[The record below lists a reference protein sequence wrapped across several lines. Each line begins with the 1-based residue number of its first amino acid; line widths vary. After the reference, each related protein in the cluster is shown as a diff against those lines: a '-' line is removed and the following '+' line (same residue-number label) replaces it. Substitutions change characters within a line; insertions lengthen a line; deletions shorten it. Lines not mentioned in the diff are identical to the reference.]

1 MNIFSVCSIAMV
13 YYKRKRTATK
23 AAANK
28 RRRLA
33 PKRVPRMPTYAMR
46 TVKTTYQGAWSFATT
61 ATSGFWKY
69 YEAQAIQM
77 SEFSEF
83 ATIFDEYKITN
94 LKYTF
99 RPRYDSFTPDA
110 GTTPFT
116 LCYAHVIKDPA
127 STRIPN
133 GAYNSTTINQFL
145 ENGAVKSYTLN
156 KPMSVSFRPK
166 ILTSDF
172 GGGSASTAIA
182 ARWLRTTEDGVPHRG
197 FHMFLQN
204 NALGGINQAIIL
216 DVFVTYTVQFRGAR

>member
-1 MNIFSVCSIAMV
+1 MV

-23 AAANK
+23 AASNK

-33 PKRVPRMPTYAMR
+33 PKRRPRMPTYAMR
-46 TVKTTYQGAWSFATT
+46 TVKTTYQGTWAFSST
-61 ATSGFWKY
+61 ATAGFWKY

-99 RPRYDSFTPDA
+99 RPRFDTMTA
-110 GTTPFT
+110 GDGANGALSPYP

-133 GAYNSTTINQFL
+133 GTYGVNSINQFL

-166 ILTSDF
+166 ILTQDF
-172 GGGSASTAIA
+172 GGGSASTATA
-182 ARWLRTTEDGVPHRG
+182 SRWIRTTEDGIPHRG

-204 NALGGINQAIIL
+204 NSLSATNASITL
-216 DVFVTYTVQFRGAR
+216 DVFVTYTIQFRGAR

>member
-1 MNIFSVCSIAMV
+1 VNIFSVCSIPMV

-23 AAANK
+23 TAANK
-28 RRRLA
+28 RRRVA
-33 PKRVPRMPTYAMR
+33 PKRKPRMPTYAMR
-46 TVKTTYQGAWSFATT
+46 TVKTTYQGTWQFSTA

-99 RPRYDSFTPDA
+99 RPKFDGYAADPATA
-110 GTTPFT
+110 GP

-133 GAYNSTTINQFL
+133 GAYSADTINQFL
-145 ENGAVKSYTLN
+145 ENGSVKSHTLT

-166 ILTSDF
+166 ILTADF
-172 GGGSASTAIA
+172 GGGTASTAIA
-182 ARWLRTTEDGVPHRG
+182 SRWIRTTEDGIPHRG

-204 NALGGINQAIIL
+204 NALASTNGTVIL
-216 DVFVTYTVQFRGAR
+216 DVFVTYTIMFRGAR

>member
-1 MNIFSVCSIAMV
+1 
-13 YYKRKRTATK
+13 
-23 AAANK
+23 
-28 RRRLA
+28 
-33 PKRVPRMPTYAMR
+33 MPTYAMR
-46 TVKTTYQGAWSFATT
+46 TVKTTYQGTWTFSSTS
-61 ATSGFWKY
+61 TSGFWKY

-99 RPRYDSFTPDA
+99 RPRYDGTDVSNIA
-110 GTTPFT
+110 GALSLP

-133 GAYNSTTINQFL
+133 GTYGTSSINQFL
-145 ENGAVKSYTLN
+145 ENGAVKSYTLT

-172 GGGSASTAIA
+172 GGGTASTAIG
-182 ARWLRTTEDGVPHRG
+182 ARWIRTTEDGIPHRG

-204 NALGGINQAIIL
+204 NALSSTNSAITL
-216 DVFVTYTVQFRGAR
+216 DVFVTYTIQFRGAR

>member
-1 MNIFSVCSIAMV
+1 MV

-33 PKRVPRMPTYAMR
+33 PKRKMRMPTYAMR
-46 TVKTTYQGAWSFATT
+46 TVKTTYQGTWTFSSAL
-61 ATSGFWKY
+61 TSGFWKY
-69 YEAQAIQM
+69 YEAKPIEM

-83 ATIFDEYKITN
+83 AVIFDEYKITN

-99 RPRYDSFTPDA
+99 RPRYDSYIQEA
-110 GTTPFT
+110 GSGSGASGLP

-127 STRIPN
+127 STRIPT
-133 GAYNSTTINQFL
+133 GSYNATTINTFL

-156 KPMSVSFRPK
+156 KPVSVSFRPK
-166 ILTSDF
+166 ILTQDF
-172 GGGSASTAIA
+172 GGGSASTATA
-182 ARWLRTTEDGVPHRG
+182 SRWIRTTEDAVPHRG

-204 NALGGINQAIIL
+204 NQLQFANTSVIL
-216 DVFVTYTVQFRGAR
+216 DVFVTYTIQFRGAR

>member
-1 MNIFSVCSIAMV
+1 MV
-13 YYKRKRTATK
+13 KRRSPTARSGP
-23 AAANK
+23 AK
-28 RRRLA
+28 RRRTSTYR
-33 PKRVPRMPTYAMR
+33 PRRRPRMPTYAMR
-46 TVKTTYQGAWSFATT
+46 TVKTTYQGTWTFSSA

-99 RPRYDSFTPDA
+99 RPRYDSTDAINVSA
-110 GTTPFT
+110 GTSVP

-133 GAYNSTTINQFL
+133 GVYSATTINQFL
-145 ENGAVKSYTLN
+145 ENGSVKSYTLT

-166 ILTSDF
+166 ILTQDF
-172 GGGSASTAIA
+172 GGGTASTATA
-182 ARWLRTTEDGVPHRG
+182 SRWIRTTEDAVPHRG

-204 NALGGINQAIIL
+204 NALTASNASITL
-216 DVFVTYTVQFRGAR
+216 DVFVTYTIMFRGAR